1 MKSTMNNNMKKVS
14 ALMVL
19 SLALGGGAAYAANL
33 DSTQPINSTS
43 VSADSKGTEAVKV
56 SVNGAPMADGYWN
69 KDGQEPM
76 IALRDLTE
84 ALGIELKWNKENKSA
99 ELTKGTLWTLVT
111 TGKDQYSV
119 NKMLLKLGTAPEIT
133 NGTLFVPA
141 SFADKVLHAQ
151 VNTKG
156 NQVTISSEEEVKTVT
171 ERGVI
176 TGINS
181 EGKYQSI
188 HIGGAGTDGIV
199 LNVGEDTVFKSA
211 DGKDI
216 KLTDLTIGMNVEAE
230 HSEIA
235 TLSLPPQTPTYKVTV
250 LDTAASESEAQPKEV
265 LGTAGTIENVKTTED
280 NGTQI
285 EISGSRL
292 TETAPD
298 HVILNISKDTELVN
312 HQGETIKP
320 EELTKGAKVIG
331 FYSPVLTRSLPP
343 IGTAW
348 KVVIETPADQPEA
361 K

>member
-1 MKSTMNNNMKKVS
+1 MT
-14 ALMVL
+14 
-19 SLALGGGAAYAANL
+19 
-33 DSTQPINSTS
+33 
-43 VSADSKGTEAVKV
+43 
-56 SVNGAPMADGYWN
+56 DGYWN

-99 ELTKGTLWTLVT
+99 ELTKGTLWTIVT

-133 NGTLFVPA
+133 NGTLYVPA
-141 SFADKVLHAQ
+141 SFADQVLHAQ
-151 VNTKG
+151 VNTTD

-199 LNVGEDTVFKSA
+199 LNVGEDTTFQSA

-230 HSEIA
+230 HSVIA
-235 TLSLPPQTPTYKVTV
+235 TFSLPPQTPTYKVTV
-250 LDTAASESEAQPKEV
+250 LDKAASESEAQPKDV
-265 LGTAGTIENVKTTED
+265 LGTAGTIENVKTTEN

-298 HVILNISKDTELVN
+298 HVILNISKDTQLVN

-320 EELTKGAKVIG
+320 EELTKGTKVIG

-348 KVVIETPADQPEA
+348 KVVIETPAEQPEA

>member
-1 MKSTMNNNMKKVS
+1 
-14 ALMVL
+14 MVL
-19 SLALGGGAAYAANL
+19 SLALSGGAAYAATL
-33 DSTQPINSTS
+33 DSTQPVNSTS
-43 VSADSKGTEAVKV
+43 VSAYSKATEAVKV

-69 KDGQEPM
+69 KDGQVPM

-133 NGTLFVPA
+133 DGKLFVPA
-141 SFADKVLHAQ
+141 SFAKEVLHGQ
-151 VNTKG
+151 VKTTG
-156 NQVTISSEEEVKTVT
+156 NQINISLEEDVKTVT

-188 HIGGAGTDGIV
+188 HIGGASTDGIV
-199 LNVGEDTVFKSA
+199 LNVGEDTTFKSA

-250 LDTAASESEAQPKEV
+250 LDTVTSDSETQLKEV
-265 LGTAGTIENVKTTED
+265 LGTAGTIENVKTAAD
-280 NGTQI
+280 NMTQI
-285 EISGSRL
+285 EISGTRL

-298 HVILNISKDTELVN
+298 HVILNIGKDTQLVN
-312 HQGETIKP
+312 HEGEIIKA

-348 KVVIETPADQPEA
+348 KVVIETPAEQPEA

>member
-1 MKSTMNNNMKKVS
+1 MKKVS

-19 SLALGGGAAYAANL
+19 SLALSGGAAYAANL
-33 DSTQPINSTS
+33 DSIQPVNSTS

-56 SVNGAPMADGYWN
+56 SVNGAPMTDGYWN

-99 ELTKGTLWTLVT
+99 ELTKGTLWTIVT

-133 NGTLFVPA
+133 NGTLYVPA
-141 SFADKVLHAQ
+141 SFADQVLHAQ
-151 VNTKG
+151 VNTTD

-199 LNVGEDTVFKSA
+199 LNVGEDTTFQSA

-230 HSEIA
+230 HSVIA
-235 TLSLPPQTPTYKVTV
+235 TFSLPPQTPTYKVTV
-250 LDTAASESEAQPKEV
+250 LDKAASESEAQPKDV
-265 LGTAGTIENVKTTED
+265 LGTAGTIENVKTTEN

-298 HVILNISKDTELVN
+298 HVILNISKDTQLVN

-320 EELTKGAKVIG
+320 EELTKGTKVIG

-348 KVVIETPADQPEA
+348 KVVIETPAEQPEA

>member
-1 MKSTMNNNMKKVS
+1 MNNNMKKVS

-19 SLALGGGAAYAANL
+19 SLALSGGAAYAATL

-43 VSADSKGTEAVKV
+43 VSADNKGLEAVKV
-56 SVNGAPMADGYWN
+56 SVNGASMADGYWN
-69 KDGQEPM
+69 KDGQVPM

-99 ELTKGTLWTLVT
+99 ELTKDTLWTLVI

-119 NKMLLKLGTAPEIT
+119 NKMLITLGTAPEIT
-133 NGTLFVPA
+133 DGKLFVPA
-141 SFADKVLHAQ
+141 SFAEKVLHGQ
-151 VNTKG
+151 VKTTG
-156 NQVTISSEEEVKTVT
+156 NQVNISLEEDVKTVT

-199 LNVGEDTVFKSA
+199 LNVGEDTTFKSS

-216 KLTDLTIGMNVEAE
+216 KLTDLSLGMNVEAE

-250 LDTAASESEAQPKEV
+250 LDTAASESQAQPKEV
-265 LGTAGTIENVKTTED
+265 LGTAGTIENVKTIED
-280 NGTQI
+280 HGTQI

-298 HVILNISKDTELVN
+298 HVILNIGKDTQLVN
-312 HQGETIKP
+312 HKGETVKP

-343 IGTAW
+343 IGNAW
-348 KVVIETPADQPEA
+348 KVVLEAPATPSEA